1 MGGYL
6 SNELFIYTLKNIPS
20 IKQIFSITFNSGSG
34 IPAYYRNNPFDE
46 NFIMSHVLQFHV
58 KGDALSMAQNIT
70 PFGGVVNI
78 PSSSYF
84 VIPNHYLSVFE
95 TYDFK
100 QFRNFVDN
108 GLNIPNPDQIIS
120 ESQPKEPEAPIN
132 EDANFDQAA
141 PEPRIQEPIT
151 PEPLAEAETNPN
163 TTVDEPYIH
172 LPYLGGHP

>member
-20 IKQIFSITFNSGSG
+20 IKQLFSITFNSGSG

-58 KGDALSMAQNIT
+58 KGDALSMTQNMT

-78 PSSSYF
+78 PASSYF
-84 VIPNHYLSVFE
+84 IIPNHYLSVFE

-108 GLNIPNPDQIIS
+108 GLNIPNPDQINS
-120 ESQPKEPEAPIN
+120 ESQPETNITVD
-132 EDANFDQAA
+132 EDSNFDQAA

-163 TTVDEPYIH
+163 TTVNEPYIH
-172 LPYLGGHP
+172 LPYFWGNP